1 MNVQDTEAEVR
12 IAAAA
17 KVAALCK
24 LCSSEASLEQILPS
38 VKELA
43 ADNNQHVR
51 AALAS
56 VIMALAPV
64 LGKAATI
71 EQLVPLFLALLKDEW
86 PDVRHHPLRPSE
98 HSAMSKATPLA
109 HTASDPVYTTKHV
122 STHSSARHRLSL
134 WREGTHALDAA
145 PVCGLWSTPA
155 QWHVHGYVK
164 LYEGARRSVGS
175 PGEGCGRLQVR
186 LNIISKLDHVN
197 AVIGVDLLSQSLL
210 PAIVDLAED
219 KHWRIRLAII
229 EYIPLLASQL
239 GVAFFDDKLQGLCM
253 GWLQDQVCASFSLSH
268 THTCVSRPYSCC

>member
-1 MNVQDTEAEVR
+1 MSVQDTEAEVR

-86 PDVRHHPLRPSE
+86 PDVRHHPPRP
-98 HSAMSKATPLA
+98 
-109 HTASDPVYTTKHV
+109 ASTWRCTRRRRR
-122 STHSSARHRLSL
+122 RHASI
-134 WREGTHALDAA
+134 
-145 PVCGLWSTPA
+145 PA
-155 QWHVHGYVK
+155 CVANLQQ
-164 LYEGARRSVGS
+164 GARRYVVSPCEGS
-175 PGEGCGRLQVR
+175 GRFQVR

-253 GWLQDQVCASFSLSH
+253 GWLQDQVNLARMLSRSHCCCSRFSL
-268 THTCVSRPYSCC
+268 THCRCSVVLCRCTPSVRRPR